1 MTSKVLFRERR
12 FENYL
17 GAVSVHKT
25 YDTVFVRI
33 TLKYIA
39 NSLTWD
45 IVKDMQYLA
54 SFSKCMGPSV
64 QLDSLAVSNSSS
76 NV

>member
-1 MTSKVLFRERR
+1 MVISKVLFRERR

-17 GAVSVHKT
+17 GAVSAHM

-39 NSLTWD
+39 DSLTWD

-64 QLDSLAVSNSSS
+64 QLDSLTVSNSSS